1 MMKLIATIEVFILE
15 QGGYKAIVQS
25 TTVLDEKTDELYSD
39 KGITLMTRIKDYLKA
54 RMGWK

>member
-1 MMKLIATIEVFILE
+1 MKKIATIEIFILE

-25 TTVLDEKTDELYSD
+25 ATVLDEKTDELYSD
-39 KGITLMTRIKDYLKA
+39 KGITLMTRIKDYLKE